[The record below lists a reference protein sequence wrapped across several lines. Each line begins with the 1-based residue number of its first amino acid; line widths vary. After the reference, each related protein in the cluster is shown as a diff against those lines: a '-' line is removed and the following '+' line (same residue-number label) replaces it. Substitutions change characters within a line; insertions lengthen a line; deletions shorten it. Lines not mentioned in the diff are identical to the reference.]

1 LEELVHVYDRIPR
14 LLIIVRRVTAHGV
27 GLLRLPKRIFKKR
40 AMGEIFEFQ
49 LG

>member
-27 GLLRLPKRIFKKR
+27 ALLRLPKRICKKR
-40 AMGEIFEFQ
+40 VGGDF
-49 LG
+49 